1 MILNIKW
8 DNGEK
13 DYVFIKIRPHC
24 YAFLIKMSKI
34 FEVVIFTASILNYA
48 LPLVEKLDRK
58 KIGFNVLSRRQCT
71 LLNNNYYKDLSRLG
85 RDLKDVIMIDNSP
98 QAYAWQPANGLPIIS
113 WFEEP
118 RDNQLS
124 KMIPVLERLAS
135 VDDVRDYIP
144 RIVDGSQVNYYEA
157 FRILK
162 APRDASP
169 LDGFFS
175 SWKNIKENAAA
186 FFSGNKTITEES
198 KEDRRSSYGE
208 DFKEIEVGKFIK

>member
-1 MILNIKW
+1 
-8 DNGEK
+8 
-13 DYVFIKIRPHC
+13 
-24 YAFLIKMSKI
+24 
-34 FEVVIFTASILNYA
+34 
-48 LPLVEKLDRK
+48 
-58 KIGFNVLSRRQCT
+58 
-71 LLNNNYYKDLSRLG
+71 
-85 RDLKDVIMIDNSP
+85 MIDNSP

-198 KEDRRSSYGE
+198 KEDRKSSYGE